1 MKTGLTLFLDV
12 LGHRMTV
19 LPVWLAEIVQVIHKH
34 ILKNRMLLQVPQSSH
49 RNLGPQKE
57 YGCSIKQNNSTEME
71 YLSNQKS
78 PYTHCNI
85 GTK

>member
-12 LGHRMTV
+12 LGHRMAV
-19 LPVWLAEIVQVIHKH
+19 LSVWLAEIVRVIHKL
-34 ILKNRMLLQVPQSSH
+34 ILKNRLLLQVPQYSH

-57 YGCSIKQNNSTEME
+57 YGCSIKQNNAEME
-71 YLSNQKS
+71 YLSSQNS
-78 PYTHCNI
+78 PDTHCNI